1 MPVGT
6 QGTVKTVGSE
16 DLELLGF
23 EMLLAN
29 TYHLALRPGADV
41 IERMGALN
49 QFMSWKKPIL
59 TDSGGF
65 QVMSLGAIRKID
77 DDGVTF
83 KSHLDGS
90 LLRLTPE
97 ESIRIQGQLG
107 VDISMALDV
116 CPPYPAQRQEVEAAM
131 RRTHL
136 WAPRNLAAK
145 REGQAVFGIVHIPS
159 LRRLCHR
166 RRQRWRT
173 DRIAAAGC
181 ATHGTQTT

>member
-1 MPVGT
+1 MPYSAFALTASTSAVVSNRRPAGRITRSWQPSFKRCEVFKISATTSSNHARSGVLSLPHGAVPTPAFMPVGT

-41 IERMGALN
+41 VERMGGLN

-77 DDGVTF
+77 YDGVTF

-97 ESIRIQGQLG
+97 ESIRIQRQLG

-116 CPPYPAQRQEVEAAM
+116 CP
-131 RRTHL
+131 
-136 WAPRNLAAK
+136 
-145 REGQAVFGIVHIPS
+145 
-159 LRRLCHR
+159 
-166 RRQRWRT
+166 
-173 DRIAAAGC
+173 
-181 ATHGTQTT
+181 